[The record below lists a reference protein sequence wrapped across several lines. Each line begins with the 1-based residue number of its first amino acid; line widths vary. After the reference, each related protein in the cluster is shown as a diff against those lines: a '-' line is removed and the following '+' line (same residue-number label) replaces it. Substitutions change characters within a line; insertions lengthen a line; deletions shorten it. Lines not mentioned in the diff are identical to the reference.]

1 MYKTFLIMLESPSFE
16 EKKGLQNLTIKAVLA
31 QFAFEV
37 MYVFFPTVQR
47 QSFFYIFLVVE
58 K

>member
-1 MYKTFLIMLESPSFE
+1 MLESPSFE